1 MCGPSCVYL
10 GQLRCFHPSSLSV
23 LLTLCVRPP
32 QRGTT
37 GQWGGWGEW
46 LGGECVA
53 PPVFI
58 WVCMSCDLLRSE
70 VRKGVVTLYSL
81 FYIIIMILI
90 WDFSIVMDFF
100 HLTNVFVMSASNIFI
115 LRIILT
121 ISAILRVRK
130 HVSII
135 WHHSADWS
143 VFRCLAIQYIV
154 SPP

>member
-1 MCGPSCVYL
+1 M
-10 GQLRCFHPSSLSV
+10 
-23 LLTLCVRPP
+23 
-32 QRGTT
+32 
-37 GQWGGWGEW
+37 
-46 LGGECVA
+46 A

-58 WVCMSCDLLRSE
+58 WVSVSRDLLRSE

-100 HLTNVFVMSASNIFI
+100 HLTNVFVVSAPNIFI

-130 HVSII
+130 HVSIV
-135 WHHSADWS
+135 WRHSAD
-143 VFRCLAIQYIV
+143 
-154 SPP
+154 